1 MFSACNRAPA
11 WPCLLVVSSALLT
24 HSQSLAIFNRR
35 GRSVGPCSWGGCS
48 GEQPPREGSGAGGLS
63 IARGEGEAGE
73 EDESRLRDI
82 FNIARLLGKC
92 LGRAARAPGLGVCL
106 QPPAAGA
113 QLGGLERWG
122 GSLAAPLGS
131 RGVSMVLSPCCH
143 ALERWQ
149 RKGRLSPRPGRQP
162 WVHSV
167 GAEGGPGPA
176 SSSAEG
182 RREGRKW
189 PREEKVMGKA
199 RAMARERAW
208 KSLPVGTDPLPA
220 GLGTGREPLGL
231 PWPGEVTRAPGCP
244 QVGDTGTGKG
254 LCRRRQAASQ
264 MATSGG
270 RNTNVICFLPV
281 RRENATRSRGWRLR
295 PSRCRL
301 KMHPMGRPQGGREP
315 SPQPRLC
322 GTAMGRPPRP
332 GSQPRQAAV
341 GIVLV
346 EGSAPQGLPRR
357 AAGSGRCSL
366 VFDACKHP
374 ARGNGAGVRGSG
386 GWQGGPG
393 CTAALPAAGLPS
405 LTPSAARE
413 GLGQSDKWGDGGTFP
428 CPRPPPRCT
437 PCPQTSPSLCTPS
450 RQPGKCVGQRLPMG
464 GDGACGMWVLGGVE
478 RDARG
483 HENLH
488 AQRLGC
494 SNLIWVPQLRE

>member
-1 MFSACNRAPA
+1 MQ
-11 WPCLLVVSSALLT
+11 L
-24 HSQSLAIFNRR
+24 
-35 GRSVGPCSWGGCS
+35 GGGCS

-113 QLGGLERWG
+113 QLGGLERLG
-122 GSLAAPLGS
+122 GVLGCS
-131 RGVSMVLSPCCH
+131 PGILGCEHGVVTL
-143 ALERWQ
+143 L
-149 RKGRLSPRPGRQP
+149 PRIGEVAKEGTSVPMP
-162 WVHSV
+162 WETTV
-167 GAEGGPGPA
+167 GAGGGPGPA

-199 RAMARERAW
+199 RAMAWERAW
-208 KSLPVGTDPLPA
+208 MSLPVGTDPLPA
-220 GLGTGREPLGL
+220 GLGAGREPLGL

-244 QVGDTGTGKG
+244 QVGAMGTGKG

-301 KMHPMGRPQGGREP
+301 KMRPMGRPQGGREP

-322 GTAMGRPPRP
+322 GTAMGPPPRP

-341 GIVLV
+341 VIVLV
-346 EGSAPQGLPRR
+346 EGSAPQGLPRP

-366 VFDACKHP
+366 LFDACKHP
-374 ARGNGAGVRGSG
+374 ARGNGAGVRGPG

-405 LTPSAARE
+405 LTPSAGGE
-413 GLGQSDKWGDGGTFP
+413 GLGQSDKWGDGGAFP
-428 CPRPPPRCT
+428 CPRHPLAVRRALKHSHLFAPRAGSLANALGNV
-437 PCPQTSPSLCTPS
+437 CPW
-450 RQPGKCVGQRLPMG
+450 VGMVPVGRGYWG
-464 GDGACGMWVLGGVE
+464 GGMRCPW
-478 RDARG
+478 A
-483 HENLH
+483 
-488 AQRLGC
+488 
-494 SNLIWVPQLRE
+494 